1 MDRGTLMAVIDT
13 KFDLVGASYFSW
25 KTHDVKSVV
34 WERWD
39 ETSAQEIAF
48 QERSPRK
55 IIPIEVH
62 GAISIDSLSRGSLS
76 RAINFK
82 SQGKQRSSIQRV
94 KLFQTSL
101 TNLSRVLNFRAKG
114 RKVCYE
120 SRYERAGQLHWN
132 TQVLTLLKQPLFS
145 EQFNDVGQSSTP
157 VVPLS
162 RDVVDCA
169 NSAERR
175 TTIRVEYLTRVNIIK
190 RHKPSSCRC
199 ERRES
204 SLREYEQNGRRI
216 VSERAWHI

>member
-120 SRYERAGQLHWN
+120 SRYERAF
-132 TQVLTLLKQPLFS
+132 VLEHTGFDAFEATIILLCDSFLNNSTTLVK
-145 EQFNDVGQSSTP
+145 
-157 VVPLS
+157 VVPQLS
-162 RDVVDCA
+162 LCREM
-169 NSAERR
+169 S
-175 TTIRVEYLTRVNIIK
+175 LTVLIPQK
-190 RHKPSSCRC
+190 GAQ
-199 ERRES
+199 
-204 SLREYEQNGRRI
+204 L
-216 VSERAWHI
+216 